1 MLKKTIYKLLN
12 VFILLIFTDCSPSS
26 ERINVTVKK
35 QAINLQ
41 KDKENRKINDTSALE
56 HLLIQKNLININ
68 SLDSNIRVVLHYST
82 ANNFLNKPLYDG
94 LTNCYLPCEVALKL
108 CNAQYYLKSQFSNY
122 NLIIF
127 DGVRPLKI
135 QKQMWEEL
143 NMPLKQKVKYLAN
156 PNELSLHNYG
166 AAVDVGIIGNN
177 DLLLDMGTPFD
188 FFGELSEPKKEI
200 KNIKNGLLSKEALS
214 NRLLLRSVMI
224 KAGFRMITSEWWHFN
239 SDTKAS
245 AAAKYQL
252 IE

>member
-1 MLKKTIYKLLN
+1 MLKKTLYQLLN
-12 VFILLIFTDCSPSS
+12 VLILLIFADCSPSS
-26 ERINVTVKK
+26 ERINIPIKK
-35 QAINLQ
+35 QATNLQ
-41 KDKENRKINDTSALE
+41 IKKENRKIIDTSALE

-82 ANNFLNKPLYDG
+82 ANNFLNKPLYNG

-122 NLIIF
+122 NIIVF
-127 DGVRPLKI
+127 DAVRPLKI
-135 QKQMWEEL
+135 QQQMWKEL
-143 NMPLKQKVKYLAN
+143 DMPLKQKIKYLAN

-188 FFGELSEPKKEI
+188 FFGELSEPKKELI
-200 KNIKNGLLSKEALS
+200 HIENGSLSKQAQG
-214 NRLLLRSVMI
+214 NRLLLRTVML

-245 AAAKYQL
+245 AATKYQL

>member
-1 MLKKTIYKLLN
+1 MFKKTIYKLLI
-12 VFILLIFTDCSPSS
+12 VFILLILIDCSPSS
-26 ERINVTVKK
+26 EKINVTVKK
-35 QAINLQ
+35 QNINLPIT
-41 KDKENRKINDTSALE
+41 KENRIINDTSALE

-82 ANNFLNKPLYDG
+82 EHNFLNKPLYDG
-94 LTNCYLPCEVALKL
+94 LTKCYLPCEVALKL

-135 QKQMWEEL
+135 QQQMWKEL
-143 NMPLKQKVKYLAN
+143 DIPLKQKIKYLAN

-200 KNIKNGLLSKEALS
+200 QHIENGLLSKEALG

-245 AAAKYQL
+245 AAAKYKL